1 VPRLTGT
8 LTPDEASRLLDFS
21 PELIDALL
29 SSGRVLCRVDR
40 GQPRIPLDQ
49 LEMFFRDALMA
60 VYQVESGLS
69 RGAAPPAEPQEVEPP
84 AEPEREPEPEPV
96 AAEKLP
102 DLPIPT
108 VVDTPP
114 PPAAAV
120 QQEEADLRR
129 APRYVPR
136 RQIDGFFN
144 ETRFSIVQ
152 ISESG
157 LRIRHR
163 SPLLP
168 GEEAKVSFALIGP
181 AQSVVI
187 RARVVWTSMAHSNG
201 ETFSISG
208 LRVLEHVDRLATAV
222 AMLRAAHELQPER
235 RARQR
240 RAEDAVFTLEGVADD
255 EIARVVT
262 AVQKFAADPIEAG
275 RWQSRGRFAMSD
287 AAVRRAAPEHP
298 RDREEVLGIWEYL
311 DRQIDIP
318 KIATIV
324 TWTKKAK
331 AVV

>member
-1 VPRLTGT
+1 MPRLTGT
-8 LTPDEASRLLDFS
+8 LTPNEASRLLDLS

-40 GQPRIPLDQ
+40 GQPLIPLDQ

-60 VYQVESGLS
+60 VYQVESGLAL
-69 RGAAPPAEPQEVEPP
+69 GAAPPAEPQR
-84 AEPEREPEPEPV
+84 AEPVAEPEPEPI

-102 DLPIPT
+102 DVPIPM

-114 PPAAAV
+114 PPAIPV
-120 QQEEADLRR
+120 EKEEADLRR
-129 APRYVPR
+129 SPRYVPR

-187 RARVVWTSMAHSNG
+187 RARVVWTSMAQSNG

-208 LRVLEHVDRLATAV
+208 LRVLEHADRLATAV

-287 AAVRRAAPEHP
+287 ATVRRAAPEHP
-298 RDREEVLGIWEYL
+298 REREEVLGIWEYL
-311 DRQIDIP
+311 DRQ
-318 KIATIV
+318 
-324 TWTKKAK
+324 
-331 AVV
+331 